1 MGSRENIWEMPR
13 DMRTCAGIWGGRQT
27 VWEPAPM
34 ADFAHFCNSRERR
47 QGVGAARLDG
57 AATWL
62 AASCRGT
69 GALGEC
75 SGMAVTQL

>member
-1 MGSRENIWEMPR
+1 MGNA
-13 DMRTCAGIWGGRQT
+13 TGYGGATRPYG
-27 VWEPAPM
+27 EPAPM

-69 GALGEC
+69 GSLGEC

>member
-1 MGSRENIWEMPR
+1 MIWEPAPAHGEAAMGAARPY
-13 DMRTCAGIWGGRQT
+13 G
-27 VWEPAPM
+27 EPAPM

-47 QGVGAARLDG
+47 QGMGAARLDG